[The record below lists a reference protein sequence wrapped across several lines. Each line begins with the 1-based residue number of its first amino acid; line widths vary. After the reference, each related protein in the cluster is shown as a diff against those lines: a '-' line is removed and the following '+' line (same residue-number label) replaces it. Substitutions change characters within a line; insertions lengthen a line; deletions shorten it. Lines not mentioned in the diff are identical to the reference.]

1 MSACENEGFV
11 GRDGAGVII
20 IIIIIYTKIDSSLL
34 SYFC

>member
-20 IIIIIYTKIDSSLL
+20 IIIIIYTKIHSLL
-34 SYFC
+34 FILF